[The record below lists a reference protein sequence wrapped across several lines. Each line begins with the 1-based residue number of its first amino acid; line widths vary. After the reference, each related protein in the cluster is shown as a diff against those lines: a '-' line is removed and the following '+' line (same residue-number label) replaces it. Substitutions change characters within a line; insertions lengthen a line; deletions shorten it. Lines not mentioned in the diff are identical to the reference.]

1 MTVPIRWL
9 LVLLP
14 LLVGTMSFAGASP
27 QTVEQVEFLDGI
39 KNHKAAGTT
48 PYVIGTT
55 GYWDEGPQLSVSI
68 SADGNVRP
76 EALDAVR
83 EFIAGNQTAS
93 NSATLVRWN
102 GLLASLPNAPMLK
115 LAASNEDANI
125 KIILSE
131 SAHPDGKMGKT
142 RVSAIKGV
150 RQILSAEVY
159 VYSSNQVMEQGILDP
174 VVTHELG
181 HALGLS
187 HSTDPDS
194 IMFSLLE
201 VENGAVTNH
210 IGSCEQHGISLLYE
224 KLKIGNIEC

>member
-1 MTVPIRWL
+1 MTVSIRWL

-14 LLVGTMSFAGASP
+14 ILVGTMSFAGASQ

-39 KNHKAAGTT
+39 KNHVAAGTA
-48 PYVIGTT
+48 PYVIATT
-55 GYWDEGPQLSVSI
+55 GFWDEGPQLSVSV

-76 EALDAVR
+76 EALDTVR
-83 EFIAGNQTAS
+83 NFVAGNQTMG
-93 NSATLVRWN
+93 NSTTFARWN
-102 GLLASLPNAPMLK
+102 ELLASLPNAPTLK

-125 KIILSE
+125 KFILSE

-159 VYSSNQVMEQGILDP
+159 VYSSNQAMEQGILDQ
-174 VVTHELG
+174 VVAHELG

-187 HSTDPDS
+187 HSTDPNS

-201 VENGAVTNH
+201 VENGTVTNH
-210 IGSCEQHGISLLYE
+210 IGSCEQHGISSLYE
-224 KLKIGNIEC
+224 KSKIGNIEC